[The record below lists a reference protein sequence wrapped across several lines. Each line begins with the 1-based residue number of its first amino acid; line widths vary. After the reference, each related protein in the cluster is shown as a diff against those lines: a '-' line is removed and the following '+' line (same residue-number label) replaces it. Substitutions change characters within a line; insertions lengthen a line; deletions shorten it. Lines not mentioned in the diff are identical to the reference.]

1 MAPTVGAARAAGLG
15 TIGQDA
21 GVPHAEERTLGF
33 TAPLRPDNLF
43 GHLAATAVPGV
54 EEWHDGAYRRSL
66 ALPGGPGVVAL
77 RPGADGDDDIRAET
91 TLSDPADA
99 DRATT
104 LARRI
109 LDLDA
114 DPVAVDTTL
123 RADPVLAPLVAAAP
137 GRRVP
142 GSPDPDEFAV
152 RAVLGQ
158 QVSTAA
164 ARTHAARLVR
174 GHGTPLPDGLAGPGS
189 TLTHLFPGAP
199 ALTAVDPDELG
210 MPRTRKRTLLTLV
223 RALADGDV
231 VLDPADVPAARAA
244 LGALPGIGPWTVD
257 SVAMRALGDPDAF
270 LPTDLG
276 IRVAAE
282 RLGLPTRDRDLVARA
297 EAWRPYRA
305 YATQYLW
312 AALDHAVNVMP
323 G

>member
-1 MAPTVGAARAAGLG
+1 MHV
-15 TIGQDA
+15 
-21 GVPHAEERTLGF
+21 EERALPF
-33 TAPLRPDNLF
+33 RAPLCPDNLF
-43 GHLAATAVPGV
+43 GHLVATAVPGV
-54 EEWHDGAYRRSL
+54 EEWHDGAYRRTL

-77 RPGADGDDDIRAET
+77 RPGAEHVTA
-91 TLSDPADA
+91 TLYLTDPADA
-99 DRATT
+99 EEAAG

-114 DPVAVDTTL
+114 DPAAVDGAL
-123 RADPVLAPLVAAAP
+123 RPDPALAGLVDAAP

-189 TLTHLFPGAP
+189 TLTHLFPDAL

-223 RALADGDV
+223 AALADGEV
-231 VLDPADVPAARAA
+231 VLDPGDVPASRAA
-244 LGALPGIGPWTVD
+244 LAALPGIGPWTVD
-257 SVAMRALGDPDAF
+257 TVAMRALGDADAF

-276 IRVAAE
+276 VRAAAE
-282 RLGLPTRDRDLVARA
+282 RLGLPGRDRDLVARA
-297 EAWRPYRA
+297 EPWRPFRA

>member
-1 MAPTVGAARAAGLG
+1 ML
-15 TIGQDA
+15 
-21 GVPHAEERTLGF
+21 HSEERTLGF
-33 TAPLRPDNLF
+33 TAPLCPDNLF
-43 GHLAATAVPGV
+43 GHLVATAVPGV
-54 EEWHDGAYRRSL
+54 EEWHDGAYRRTL

-77 RPGADGDDDIRAET
+77 RPGADAVAA
-91 TLSDPADA
+91 TLTLTDPADA
-99 DRATT
+99 DAAAR
-104 LARRI
+104 LARRV

-114 DPVAVDTTL
+114 DPRSVDATL
-123 RADPVLAPLVAAAP
+123 RADPVLRPLVDEAP

-142 GSPDPDEFAV
+142 GSPDADEFAV

-164 ARTHAARLVR
+164 ARTHAGRLVR

-189 TLTHLFPGAP
+189 TLTHLFPSAS
-199 ALTAVDPDELG
+199 ALTAVDPRELG

-223 RALADGDV
+223 RALADGEV
-231 VLDPADVPAARAA
+231 VLDPADVPGSRAA
-244 LGALPGIGPWTVD
+244 LAALPGVGPWTVD

-276 IRVAAE
+276 VRVAAE
-282 RLGLPTRDRDLVARA
+282 RLGLPARDRDLVAHA
-297 EAWRPYRA
+297 ETWRPYRA

-312 AALDHAVNVMP
+312 AALDHAVNTMP

>member
-1 MAPTVGAARAAGLG
+1 MVHRVERALA
-15 TIGQDA
+15 
-21 GVPHAEERTLGF
+21 F
-33 TAPLRPDNLF
+33 TEPLCPDNLF
-43 GHLAATAVPGV
+43 GHLVATAVPGV
-54 EEWHDGAYRRSL
+54 EEWHDGAYRRTL

-77 RPGADGDDDIRAET
+77 RPADGHVGA
-91 TLSDPADA
+91 TLTLTDPADA
-99 DRATT
+99 DAAAR

-114 DPVAVDTTL
+114 DPGTIDATL
-123 RADPVLAPLVAAAP
+123 RADPVLSALVDEAP

-142 GSPDPDEFAV
+142 GSPDADEFAV

-164 ARTHAARLVR
+164 ARTHAGRLVR
-174 GHGTPLPDGLAGPGS
+174 GHGTPLPDGFAGPGS
-189 TLTHLFPGAP
+189 SLTHLFPGAP

-223 RALADGDV
+223 RALADGEV
-231 VLDPADVPAARAA
+231 VLDPADVPGSRSA
-244 LGALPGIGPWTVD
+244 LAGLPGIGPWTVD

-270 LPTDLG
+270 LPSDLG
-276 IRVAAE
+276 IRVAAG
-282 RLGLPTRDRDLVARA
+282 RLGLPARDRDLVARA
-297 EAWRPYRA
+297 EPWRPYRA

-312 AALDHAVNVMP
+312 AALDHAVNTMP

>member
-1 MAPTVGAARAAGLG
+1 M
-15 TIGQDA
+15 
-21 GVPHAEERTLGF
+21 HAEERSLGF
-33 TAPLRPDNLF
+33 TAPLCPDNLF
-43 GHLAATAVPGV
+43 GHLVATAVPGV

-77 RPGADGDDDIRAET
+77 RPGADGDIRAVL
-91 TLSDPADA
+91 TLTDPADA

-123 RADPVLAPLVAAAP
+123 RVDPALAPLVDAAP

-142 GSPDPDEFAV
+142 GSPDADEFAV

-164 ARTHAARLVR
+164 ARTHAGRLVR

-189 TLTHLFPGAP
+189 TLTHLFPGAA

-270 LPTDLG
+270 LPSDLG

-282 RLGLPTRDRDLVARA
+282 RLGLPGRDRDLVARA